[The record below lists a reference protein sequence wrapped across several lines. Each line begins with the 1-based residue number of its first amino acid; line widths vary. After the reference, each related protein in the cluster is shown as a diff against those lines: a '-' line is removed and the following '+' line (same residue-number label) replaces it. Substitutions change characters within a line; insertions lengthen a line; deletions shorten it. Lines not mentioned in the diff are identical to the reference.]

1 MGAKNQ
7 VIKGA
12 YQGCSVVK
20 EFCMDRV
27 ILKRY
32 LEPNIILNKETVSQ
46 IEVIDEEMKKSGSS
60 AVLRGAL
67 GAAVLGPVG
76 LLAGLSAKN
85 KGVYL
90 LAVEFKDG
98 QTSLIE
104 VDQKIYKLLRLE
116 LFDL

>member
-1 MGAKNQ
+1 MGAQNQ

-12 YQGCSVVK
+12 YQGCSIVK
-20 EFCMDRV
+20 EFCMDR
-27 ILKRY
+27 ILIKRG
-32 LEPNIILNKETVSQ
+32 LDPDIVLDQQTVAKM
-46 IEVIDEEMKKSGSS
+46 EVIDEEMRKSGSS

-116 LFDL
+116 LFDI